1 VAVAVTFPRRQ
12 ERGRRREGGDRRPHS
27 RPRSLAIN
35 SRRSTLDPRP
45 LVALAIAAL
54 ALLALPAT
62 GLAQA
67 TDQYAPTTP
76 EVGEDPTQTQAPITA
91 TDSGGSPP
99 GDAEAATG
107 GEDSGSGSGSETDAV
122 APAATTDEAATGT
135 VAPTVADEPKNR
147 DRGTVDGIGAGA
159 EQQRET
165 AEAAADTGAST
176 NLARSDDGTGG
187 MGIALYV
194 LLGLTLVLA
203 VGTGIARR
211 RTGDGHPA

>member
-1 VAVAVTFPRRQ
+1 MA
-12 ERGRRREGGDRRPHS
+12 
-27 RPRSLAIN
+27 
-35 SRRSTLDPRP
+35 
-45 LVALAIAAL
+45 
-54 ALLALPAT
+54 
-62 GLAQA
+62 LAQA

-99 GDAEAATG
+99 GGDAQASGDDEAAAG
-107 GEDSGSGSGSETDAV
+107 GSGSEPDAV
-122 APAATTDEAATGT
+122 APAATTEEVAPGT
-135 VAPTVADEPKNR
+135 VAPAVADEPKNR
-147 DRGTVDGIGAGA
+147 DRGTVEGIGAGA

-165 AEAAADTGAST
+165 AEAATEAGATT

-187 MGIALYV
+187 MGVALYV
-194 LLGLTLVLA
+194 LLGLTLILA